1 MKTDVTFSS
10 RDEYNRK
17 KTADGILKLFANDN
31 LGISRLLIN
40 GDWGEG
46 KTEFCH
52 KLLNHFGDNY
62 HLVYVDAFAA
72 DSIDNSLLTLTA
84 NIAKLLPKGKT
95 RTRFIK
101 KAMPALKVGT
111 KTLGKAGISW
121 LFKQNAEDI
130 NDDYEKEL
138 QKGVEQLSDLAV
150 EAALNEQV
158 EAEKNIEAL
167 KSALELLT
175 TGDDGKPLIIC
186 IDEFDR
192 CRPPYA
198 ISMLE
203 TVKHFFDADKV
214 NFVFCANKEILEQS
228 IKHHYGV
235 EDATRYLDKFMDFT
249 IELPRT
255 PHNYFGSEFEYN
267 RASVS
272 HLVSEL
278 NKYELNDVS
287 ARFQLSGSR
296 PTFFLEMLE
305 RVPTFTLRDAEVFA
319 RNIAIYDQIS
329 GINWQDEFQ
338 SSMAM
343 LGIMAY
349 TFYKADFENLEK
361 GEYSQQLVMKHF
373 ISYENRNEFT
383 QDRGFKSFVFAALE
397 AGKKPRPLG
406 IIDKVASGEG
416 DLVSKTNIVNSN
428 LQYSDIDDLKDLSKQ
443 FSVAYKFMLNL
454 A

>member
-1 MKTDVTFSS
+1 MSVKTDVTFSG

-17 KTADGILKLFANDN
+17 KTADGILKLLASDN

-52 KLLNHFGDNY
+52 KLLNHFGDGY
-62 HLVYVDAFAA
+62 HLVYVDAFVA
-72 DSIDNSLLTLTA
+72 DSIDNSLLTLTSK
-84 NIAKLLPKGKT
+84 IAKLLPEG
-95 RTRFIK
+95 RTRNLFMK
-101 KAMPALKVGT
+101 KAIPGLKVGA
-111 KTLGKAGISW
+111 KTLGKAGVSW

-138 QKGVEQLSDLAV
+138 QKGAEKLSDLAV
-150 EAALNEQV
+150 EAILKEQV
-158 EAEKNIEAL
+158 EAEKSIEAL
-167 KSALELLT
+167 KSALKLLT
-175 TGDDGKPLIIC
+175 GDGKQLIIC

-214 NFVFCANKEILEQS
+214 NFIFCANKEVLEQS

-235 EDATRYLDKFMDFT
+235 DNAGRYLDKFIDFT
-249 IELPRT
+249 VELPRT
-255 PHNYFGSEFEYN
+255 PYNYSGSDFEYN

-278 NKYELNDVS
+278 KKYKLNDVS
-287 ARFQLSGSR
+287 AKFQLSGQR

-305 RVPTFTLRDAEVFA
+305 RVPTFTLRDAETFA
-319 RNIAIYDQIS
+319 RNIAIYGEIS
-329 GINWQDEFQ
+329 GIDWQDESQ
-338 SSMAM
+338 SCMVI

-349 TFYKADFENLEK
+349 TFYKTDFENLEK
-361 GEYSQQLVMKHF
+361 DEYSQQLIMKHF
-373 ISYENRNEFT
+373 ISYGSNSELKRDLGFRSFIFT
-383 QDRGFKSFVFAALE
+383 SLDL
-397 AGKKPRPLG
+397 GKKPMTSGVVDKISIEDHMLIAKVSG
-406 IIDKVASGEG
+406 INFGMEDSDK
-416 DLVSKTNIVNSN
+416 
-428 LQYSDIDDLKDLSKQ
+428 DDLKNLSKQ
-443 FSVAYKFMLNL
+443 FSQAYKLMLNL